1 MKTGRPIPVAASSAR
16 AIAAAAMVAGCA
28 ELPAA
33 PTYLDDVRPL
43 LLANCVRCH
52 AAPTACTAPARRGF
66 RLDHWSAVGEIEG
79 VAAMTER
86 IAVRAADAGTMPPD
100 RGLAE
105 REREILQ
112 RWQRAGSPRGERPG
126 DAPPSLTVRSTVPTD
141 EPADQRI
148 GLDYDVRDPDG
159 DTVLWSLGWQ
169 REGVDGV
176 LAAQL
181 PDGRGRVELDVGVL
195 ATGRYQ
201 LVAALDDDTGVAP
214 VEVLVGGPIT
224 LPDRDAAPSVRLDY
238 PRGGQRLSLTSVVEI
253 RWTAD
258 DVDSAGPLT
267 AAVELIGAD
276 GQVRELATGLD
287 ARAGRYA
294 WKPGDTAAGAYRFEI
309 RVSDGAAERRSRSS
323 CDLALVATP

>member
-1 MKTGRPIPVAASSAR
+1 MRTGL
-16 AIAAAAMVAGCA
+16 AIAAAVVVAGCA

-52 AAPTACTAPARRGF
+52 AAPTACTAADRRGF
-66 RLDHWSAVGEIEG
+66 RLDHWSDVGDVQG
-79 VAAMTER
+79 VATMTER
-86 IAVRAADAGTMPPD
+86 ITVRAADTGTMPPD
-100 RGLAE
+100 RGLSG

-126 DAPPSLTVRSTVPTD
+126 DAPPSLSVRSPVPTD

-148 GLDYDVRDPDG
+148 GLDYEVRDPDG
-159 DTVLWSLGWQ
+159 DTVLWSLGWR

-181 PDGRGRVELDVGVL
+181 ADGRGRVEIDVGVL
-195 ATGRYQ
+195 AGGRYQ
-201 LVAALDDDTGVAP
+201 LVAALDDDTGAAP
-214 VEVLVGGPIT
+214 VEVLVGAPLT
-224 LPDRDAAPSVRLDY
+224 LPDRDAAPSVRLDF
-238 PRGGQRLSLTSVVEI
+238 PRGGQRLSLASVVEL

-258 DVDSAGPLT
+258 DVDSPGPLT
-267 AAVELIGAD
+267 AVVALVGAD

-287 ARAGRYA
+287 ARAGRYPWMLGA
-294 WKPGDTAAGAYRFEI
+294 TAAGAYRFEV
-309 RVSDGAAERRSRSS
+309 RVSDGTAERRSRSS
-323 CDLALVATP
+323 CDVALVTTAHP